1 MVTAMCPSPRRTVA
15 VTGAS
20 GYVGGVI
27 ARRLRDDGWH
37 VVALTRS
44 PTSNADEHRAWSL
57 QTRQPPELA
66 DVDLL
71 VHAAYDFTP
80 TEWMDIEQVNVGGAR
95 TLFDAALDAGVQR
108 LIHISSLAA
117 FRGTR
122 SRYGT
127 AKLLTEAEAASR
139 DGVVIRPGLVYGPR
153 AGAMVAGLQKMAD
166 RLPVIPLIVGDHSP
180 MLLAH
185 EQDLAELVTAIAD
198 GRELPA
204 PGRPLVAAN
213 PEPITLRGFLT
224 SLAGARGRSP
234 RFVPVPWRAV
244 FGVLKSCER
253 VGLRPPFRSD
263 SALSLATA
271 NTQPFS
277 TASGPTTVTFR
288 PFRPADL
295 GLATS

>member
-1 MVTAMCPSPRRTVA
+1 MCPSQCRTVA

-44 PTSNADEHRAWSL
+44 PTSNADEHRTWSL
-57 QTRQPPELA
+57 QTRQLPALA
-66 DVDLL
+66 DIDLL

-80 TEWMDIEQVNVGGAR
+80 TDWMDIEQVNVGGAR
-95 TLFDAALDAGVQR
+95 RLFDAALDAGVQR

-127 AKLLTEAEAASR
+127 AKLLTEAEATSR
-139 DGVVIRPGLVYGPR
+139 DGIVIRPGLVYGPR

-180 MLLAH
+180 MLMAH
-185 EQDLAELVTAIAD
+185 EQDLADLVAAIAA

-204 PGRPLVAAN
+204 PGQPLVAAN
-213 PEPITLRGFLT
+213 PEPITLRGLLT
-224 SLAGARGRSP
+224 SLAGAGGRSP

-244 FGVLKSCER
+244 FSVLKGCER
-253 VGLRPPFRSD
+253 IGVRPPFRSD

-277 TASGPTTVTFR
+277 GAIGPATMTFR
-288 PFRPADL
+288 PFRTADV
-295 GLATS
+295 GAATS

>member
-1 MVTAMCPSPRRTVA
+1 MCPLPCRTVA

-44 PTSNADEHRAWSL
+44 ATSNADEHRPWSL
-57 QTRQPPELA
+57 QAPQAPALG
-66 DVDLL
+66 DIDLL

-80 TEWMDIEQVNVGGAR
+80 TDWMDIEQINVGGAR
-95 TLFDAALDAGVQR
+95 RLFDAALDAGVPR

-117 FRGTR
+117 FRDAR

-127 AKLLTEAEAASR
+127 AKLLTEAEATSR

-153 AGAMVAGLQKMAD
+153 AGAMVAGLARMAD

-180 MLLAH
+180 MLMAH
-185 EQDLAELVTAIAD
+185 EQDLAELVAAIAD
-198 GRELPA
+198 GREQPA

-213 PEPITLRGFLT
+213 PQPITLRGLLT

-234 RFVPVPWRAV
+234 HFVPVPWRAV
-244 FGVLKSCER
+244 FSVLKSCER
-253 VGLRPPFRSD
+253 LGMRPPFRSD

-277 TASGPTTVTFR
+277 AASGPSTVAFR
-288 PFRPADL
+288 PFHPADL
-295 GLATS
+295 GLATR